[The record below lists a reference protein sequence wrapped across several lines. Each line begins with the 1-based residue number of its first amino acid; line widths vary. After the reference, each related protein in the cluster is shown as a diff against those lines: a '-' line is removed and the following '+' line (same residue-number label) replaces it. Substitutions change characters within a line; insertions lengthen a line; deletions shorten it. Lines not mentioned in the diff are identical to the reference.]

1 MYRCFEIKMLILRG
15 DNVKKPFLISAWVYC
30 LIYIEGK
37 KKKKG
42 DQNFHNEGIYKIGW
56 LFGDTTMNES

>member
-30 LIYIEGK
+30 LIYIGDK
-37 KKKKG
+37 KKKC

-56 LFGDTTMNES
+56 LFGDTTMNDN